1 MKVLILGAAGL
12 LGSAFVRS
20 MSGNCRFSVAGTVR
34 DTNSQRLFADHLSQ
48 SLLIVSDLTD
58 PHQLARVVSQIV
70 PDVVV
75 NCVAANKRDW
85 SDPPLMWRIFAEL
98 PMRAYELCLQRGIRF
113 VQISSDG
120 VFSGSRGGYLE
131 TDQPDAQDL
140 YGKAKIAGEISGP
153 GALTIRTSI
162 FGPSLRGATGLLDW
176 FLAQQDVC
184 TGFPK
189 SIFSGLPTTELVRV
203 VSECLLNQ
211 PCLEGIFHVASE
223 PISKMELLEMTAA
236 KYKKKIRIVPD
247 SSISVDRSLRAD
259 KFAKATGYLPRS
271 WTALM
276 DEMYVEEKLWDRND
290 HVYQ

>member
-1 MKVLILGAAGL
+1 MRVLILGAAGL

-20 MSGNCRFSVAGTVR
+20 MSDKRNFSVAGTVR
-34 DTNSQRLFADHLSQ
+34 DINSQRLFADHLSQ
-48 SLLIVSDLTD
+48 SLPIVGDLTD
-58 PHQLARVVSQIV
+58 PHQLAHVVSEIA
-70 PDVVV
+70 PDVVI

-98 PMRAYELCLQRGIRF
+98 PKRAYEVCLERGIRF

-120 VFSGSRGGYLE
+120 VFSGSRGSYLE
-131 TDQPDAQDL
+131 TDQPDAQDP
-140 YGKAKIAGEISGP
+140 YGKAKIAGEISGR

-176 FLAQQDVC
+176 FLAQQGVC

-211 PCLEGIFHVASE
+211 PCLEGIFHIASE
-223 PISKMELLEMTAA
+223 PISKMELLEMAAA

-247 SSISVDRSLRAD
+247 SSISIDRSLRAD
-259 KFAKATGYLPRS
+259 KFAKATGYLPRN

-276 DEMYVEEKLWDRND
+276 DEMCDEEKLWDKND
-290 HVYQ
+290 YVYQ

>member
-20 MSGNCRFSVAGTVR
+20 MSGNSSFSVAGTVR
-34 DTNSQRLFADHLSQ
+34 DINSQRLFADHLSQ

-58 PHQLARVVSQIV
+58 PHQLAHVVCEIV
-70 PDVVV
+70 PDVVI
-75 NCVAANKRDW
+75 NCVSANKRDW
-85 SDPPLMWRIFAEL
+85 NDPSLMWRSFAEF
-98 PMRAYELCLQRGIRF
+98 PKRTYEVCLERGIRF

-120 VFSGSRGGYLE
+120 VFSGSRGSYLE

-140 YGKAKIAGEISGP
+140 YGKAKIAGEINGP

-176 FLAQQDVC
+176 FLAQHGVC

-203 VSECLLNQ
+203 VSECLINQ
-211 PCLEGIFHVASE
+211 PSLEGIFHVASE
-223 PISKMELLEMTAA
+223 PISKMELLEKAAA

-247 SSISVDRSLRAD
+247 SSISIDRSLLAD
-259 KFAKATGYLPRS
+259 KFAKATGYLPRN

-276 DEMYVEEKLWDRND
+276 EEMFNEKKCWDRND
-290 HVYQ
+290 RV

>member
-20 MSGNCRFSVAGTVR
+20 MSGNRSFSVWGTVR
-34 DTNSQRLFADHLSQ
+34 DVDSQRLFADGLAR
-48 SLLIVSDLTD
+48 SLLVVADLTD
-58 PHQLARVVSQIV
+58 RHQLVRVLRETAPDIV
-70 PDVVV
+70 I
-75 NCVAANKRDW
+75 NCVSANKRDW
-85 SDPPLMWRIFAEL
+85 NDPSLMLRIFAEF
-98 PMRAYELCLQRGIRF
+98 PKRAYEVCLERGIRF

-120 VFSGSRGGYLE
+120 VFSGSRGRYSE
-131 TDQPDAQDL
+131 TDQPDAHDP

-189 SIFSGLPTTELVRV
+189 SIFSGLPTTELARV
-203 VSECLLNQ
+203 VSEFLLNRQ
-211 PCLEGIFHVASE
+211 CHEGLFHIASE
-223 PISKMELLEMTAA
+223 PISKMDLLEMTAA
-236 KYKKKIRIVPD
+236 KFRKKIRLVPD
-247 SSISVDRSLRAD
+247 SSISIDRSLLAD
-259 KFAKATGYLPRS
+259 KFAKATGYLPRN
-271 WTALM
+271 WTVLM
-276 DEMYVEEKLWDRND
+276 DEMCDETKLWDGYD

>member
-1 MKVLILGAAGL
+1 MRVLILGAAGL

-20 MSGNCRFSVAGTVR
+20 MSGNSSFSVAGTVR

-58 PHQLARVVSQIV
+58 PHQLAHVVYEIV
-70 PDVVV
+70 PDVVI
-75 NCVAANKRDW
+75 NCVSANKRDW
-85 SDPPLMWRIFAEL
+85 NDPSLMWRIFAEL
-98 PMRAYELCLQRGIRF
+98 PKRAYEVCLERGIRF

-120 VFSGSRGGYLE
+120 VFSGSRGSYLE

-162 FGPSLRGATGLLDW
+162 FGPSLRGAAGLLDW
-176 FLAQQDVC
+176 FLAQQGVC

-203 VSECLLNQ
+203 VSEYLLNQ

-223 PISKMELLEMTAA
+223 PISKMELLEKAAA

-247 SSISVDRSLRAD
+247 SSISIDRSLRAD
-259 KFAKATGYLPRS
+259 KFAKATGYLPRN

-276 DEMYVEEKLWDRND
+276 DEMCDAEKLWDKND
-290 HVYQ
+290 YVYQ

>member
-12 LGSAFVRS
+12 LGGAFVRS
-20 MSGNCRFSVAGTVR
+20 MSGNSSFSVAGTVR
-34 DTNSQRLFADHLSQ
+34 DINSQRLFADHLFQ
-48 SLLIVSDLTD
+48 SLLIVRDLTE
-58 PHQLARVVSQIV
+58 PHQLADVVCELV
-70 PDVVV
+70 PDVVI
-75 NCVAANKRDW
+75 NCVSANKRNW
-85 SDPPLMWRIFAEL
+85 NDPSVMWRIFAEF
-98 PMRAYELCLQRGIRF
+98 PKRAYEICLERGVRF

-120 VFSGSRGGYLE
+120 VFSGSRGSYLE
-131 TDQPDAQDL
+131 TDQPDAHDL
-140 YGKAKIAGEISGP
+140 YGKAKIAGEINGR

-162 FGPSLRGATGLLDW
+162 FGPSLTGATGLLDW
-176 FLAQQDVC
+176 FLAQKGVC
-184 TGFPK
+184 TGFPN

-211 PCLEGIFHVASE
+211 PRLEGIFHVASE

-247 SSISVDRSLRAD
+247 SSIHVDRSLRAD

-276 DEMYVEEKLWDRND
+276 DEMYDEEKLWNRND

>member
-1 MKVLILGAAGL
+1 MRVLILGAAGL

-20 MSGNCRFSVAGTVR
+20 MSGNSSFSVAGTVR
-34 DTNSQRLFADHLSQ
+34 DINSQRLFADHLSQ

-58 PHQLARVVSQIV
+58 PHQLAHVVYEIV
-70 PDVVV
+70 PDVVI
-75 NCVAANKRDW
+75 NCVSANKRDW
-85 SDPPLMWRIFAEL
+85 NDPSLMWRIFAEL
-98 PMRAYELCLQRGIRF
+98 PKRAYEVCLERGIRF

-120 VFSGSRGGYLE
+120 VFSGSRGSYLE

-176 FLAQQDVC
+176 FLAQQGVC

-223 PISKMELLEMTAA
+223 PISKMELLEKAAA

-247 SSISVDRSLRAD
+247 SSISIDRSLRAD
-259 KFAKATGYLPRS
+259 KFAKATGYLPRN

-276 DEMYVEEKLWDRND
+276 DEMCDEEKLWDKND
-290 HVYQ
+290 YVYQ